1 MAQLKKKSKS
11 IVKDMIK
18 SGKKS
23 NGRDKIVLAYS
34 GGLDTSVILKWLINT
49 YKAEVIAYCC
59 DVGQKEDLAAV
70 KEKALKT
77 GASKAIVE
85 DMKEEFAESY
95 IFPMLRGNA
104 LYEGAYL
111 LGTSIARPL
120 IAKRQIEIATELGAK
135 YVAHGATGKGNDQVR
150 FELAYAAVNPEIKV
164 IAPWREGDI
173 VSRAELIKY
182 AKDNGISVPVTKAKP
197 YSSDKNLFHIS
208 YEGGILEDLENA
220 PEESMFEITVS
231 PEKASN
237 KPEKIEIEYKNG
249 NPVSLNNKK
258 MNPLNIVDTLNLIA
272 GRNAIGRADIVETRI
287 TGMKSRGVYETPAG
301 TVLSFAHKVMESI
314 TLTGEEIELKNSL
327 VPQYSKLIYE
337 GSWFSPEL
345 KAVQALIDS
354 TQTSVNGT
362 IGLELYKGNIKVLY
376 RKSKN
381 SLYSQNIV
389 TFEDDKGSYSQ
400 NDATG
405 FIHLKSLRYKL
416 TKRKKK

>member
-1 MAQLKKKSKS
+1 
-11 IVKDMIK
+11 
-18 SGKKS
+18 
-23 NGRDKIVLAYS
+23 
-34 GGLDTSVILKWLINT
+34 
-49 YKAEVIAYCC
+49 
-59 DVGQKEDLAAV
+59 
-70 KEKALKT
+70 
-77 GASKAIVE
+77 
-85 DMKEEFAESY
+85 
-95 IFPMLRGNA
+95 
-104 LYEGAYL
+104 L

-120 IAKRQIEIATELGAK
+120 IAKRQIEIATEKGAK

-150 FELAYAAVNPEIKV
+150 FELAYVAVNPEIKV
-164 IAPWREGDI
+164 IAPWREWDI

-182 AKDNGISVPVTKAKP
+182 AKDNGIPVPVTKAKP

-231 PEKASN
+231 PEKASG

-249 NPVSLNNKK
+249 NPIALNKKK
-258 MNPLNIVDTLNLIA
+258 MNPLNIIDALNLIA

-301 TVLSFAHKVMESI
+301 TVLSFAHRVMESI

-345 KAVQALIDS
+345 KAVQSLIDS

-416 TKRKKK
+416 M

>member
-11 IVKDMIK
+11 VSKT
-18 SGKKS
+18 SGK
-23 NGRDKIVLAYS
+23 DKIVLAYS

-77 GASKAIVE
+77 GASEAIVE
-85 DMKEEFAESY
+85 DMKEEFAENY

-120 IAKRQIEIATELGAK
+120 IAKRQIEIATEKGAK

-150 FELAYAAVNPEIKV
+150 FELAYVAVNPEIKV
-164 IAPWREGDI
+164 IAPWREWDI

-182 AKDNGISVPVTKAKP
+182 AKDNGIPVPVTKAKP

-208 YEGGILEDLENA
+208 YEGGILEDLENP

-231 PEKASN
+231 PEKASG

-249 NPVSLNNKK
+249 NPIALNKKK
-258 MNPLNIVDTLNLIA
+258 MNPLNIIDALNLIA

-301 TVLSFAHKVMESI
+301 TVLSFAHRVMESI

-345 KAVQALIDS
+345 KAVQSLIDS

-416 TKRKKK
+416 M

>member
-1 MAQLKKKSKS
+1 MAGLK
-11 IVKDMIK
+11 
-18 SGKKS
+18 GG
-23 NGRDKIVLAYS
+23 NKIVLAYS

-49 YKAEVIAYCC
+49 YKADVIAYCC

-70 KEKALKT
+70 NKKALKT
-77 GASKAIVE
+77 GAVEAIVE
-85 DMKEEFAESY
+85 DMRGEFAENY

-104 LYEGAYL
+104 LYEGSYL

-120 IAKRQIEIATELGAK
+120 IAKRQIEIAAEKGAK

-150 FELAYAAVNPEIKV
+150 FELAYAAVNPDIKV
-164 IAPWREGDI
+164 IAPWREWDI
-173 VSRAELIKY
+173 ASRAELIKY
-182 AKDNGISVPVTKAKP
+182 AEDNGIPVPVTKEKP

-220 PEESMFEITVS
+220 PDESMFEITAS
-231 PEKASN
+231 LQKAQN
-237 KPEKIEIEYKNG
+237 KPESIEIEYKNG
-249 NPVSLNNKK
+249 NPVSLNGKK
-258 MNPLNIVDTLNLIA
+258 MPPFQLVDELNLIA
-272 GRNAIGRADIVETRI
+272 GRNGIGRADIVETRI

-301 TVLSFAHKVMESI
+301 TVLSFAHRLIESI

-345 KAVQALIDS
+345 KAVQSLIDS
-354 TQTSVNGT
+354 TQSTVNGA
-362 IGLELYKGNIKVLY
+362 IGLELYKGNMKVLY
-376 RKSKN
+376 RKSADT
-381 SLYSQNIV
+381 LYSKNIV
-389 TFEDDKGSYSQ
+389 TFEDDKGAYSQ

-416 TKRKKK
+416 RRSK

>member
-23 NGRDKIVLAYS
+23 KGRDKIVLAYS

-77 GASKAIVE
+77 GASEAIVE
-85 DMKEEFAESY
+85 DMKEEFAENY
-95 IFPMLRGNA
+95 IFPILRGNA

-120 IAKRQIEIATELGAK
+120 IAKRQIEIAAQKGAK

-164 IAPWREGDI
+164 IAPWREWDI

-197 YSSDKNLFHIS
+197 YSSDKNLFHIG

-231 PEKASN
+231 PEKSSN

-249 NPVSLNNKK
+249 NPIALNKKK
-258 MNPLNIVDTLNLIA
+258 MNPFNIVDALNLIA

-301 TVLSFAHKVMESI
+301 TVLSFAHRVMESI

-345 KAVQALIDS
+345 KAVQSLIDS

-405 FIHLKSLRYKL
+405 FIHLKSLRYKI
-416 TKRKKK
+416 R

>member
-11 IVKDMIK
+11 VSKT
-18 SGKKS
+18 SGK
-23 NGRDKIVLAYS
+23 DKIVLAYS

-77 GASKAIVE
+77 GASEAIVE
-85 DMKEEFAESY
+85 DMKEEFAENY

-120 IAKRQIEIATELGAK
+120 IAKRQIEIATEKGAK

-150 FELAYAAVNPEIKV
+150 FELAYVAVNPEIKV
-164 IAPWREGDI
+164 IAPWREWDI

-182 AKDNGISVPVTKAKP
+182 AKDNGIPVPVTKAKP

-208 YEGGILEDLENA
+208 YEGGILEDLENP

-231 PEKASN
+231 PEKASG

-249 NPVSLNNKK
+249 NPIALNKKK
-258 MNPLNIVDTLNLIA
+258 MNPLNIIDALNLIA

-301 TVLSFAHKVMESI
+301 TVLSFAHRVMESI

-345 KAVQALIDS
+345 KAVQSLIDS

-400 NDATG
+400 NDASG

-416 TKRKKK
+416 M

>member
-164 IAPWREGDI
+164 IAPWREWDI

-258 MNPLNIVDTLNLIA
+258 MNPLKIVDTLNLIA

>member
-23 NGRDKIVLAYS
+23 KGRDKIVLAYS

-77 GASKAIVE
+77 GASEAIVE
-85 DMKEEFAESY
+85 DMKEEFAENY
-95 IFPMLRGNA
+95 IFPILRGNA

-120 IAKRQIEIATELGAK
+120 IAKRQIEIAAQKGAK

-164 IAPWREGDI
+164 IAPWREWDI

-231 PEKASN
+231 PEKSSN

-249 NPVSLNNKK
+249 NPIALNKKK
-258 MNPLNIVDTLNLIA
+258 MNPFNIVDALNLIA

-301 TVLSFAHKVMESI
+301 TVLSFAHRVMESI

-345 KAVQALIDS
+345 KAVQSLIDS

-405 FIHLKSLRYKL
+405 FIHLKSLRYKI
-416 TKRKKK
+416 R

>member
-11 IVKDMIK
+11 AIK
-18 SGKKS
+18 NNGK
-23 NGRDKIVLAYS
+23 DKIVLAYS

-77 GASKAIVE
+77 GASEAIVE
-85 DMKEEFAESY
+85 DMKEEFAENY

-120 IAKRQIEIATELGAK
+120 IAKRQIEIAAQKGAK

-164 IAPWREGDI
+164 IAPWREWDI

-182 AKDNGISVPVTKAKP
+182 AKNNGISVPVTKSKP

-231 PEKASN
+231 PEKSSN

-249 NPVSLNNKK
+249 NPIALNKKK
-258 MNPLNIVDTLNLIA
+258 MNPFNIVDALNLIA

-301 TVLSFAHKVMESI
+301 TVLSFAHRIMESI

-337 GSWFSPEL
+337 GNWFSPEL
-345 KAVQALIDS
+345 KAVQSLIDS

-416 TKRKKK
+416 M